1 MSRQGKTASN
11 GAVATER
18 VNTEW
23 YNRQQFISCFVK
35 GGWDQVRDIMSFFI
49 EKYFFKGDLFRSRLI
64 VFSCLFFL
72 LTRNDKSLFNSF
84 NQSLSKRT
92 YTKEQF
98 YSMTM
103 FLFLFLSL
111 FQSNVQSAITQSS
124 IFLPCNCTH
133 ALTQSIHPMACHVVF
148 IIWQKNL
155 RHLSCMK
162 KKWI

>member
-1 MSRQGKTASN
+1 M
-11 GAVATER
+11 
-18 VNTEW
+18 
-23 YNRQQFISCFVK
+23 
-35 GGWDQVRDIMSFFI
+35 
-49 EKYFFKGDLFRSRLI
+49 FRSRVI

-72 LTRNDKSLFNSF
+72 LTRNIKSLFNSF

-133 ALTQSIHPMACHVVF
+133 APTQSIHPMACHVVF

-162 KKWI
+162 KKSGFKKKTTKNTNIKMKYIYVNHKYWHLIRKIEIR